1 MYQKRNGARAVYL
14 LEEKERVRAARSLA
28 ERYPDLK
35 SLIATLAFFGPDG
48 VTCCSELKCTFNL
61 AFTKELFLFDCPNPE
76 CIGGNF
82 DLSSELARAAA
93 QHQESATGE
102 SRCQGWKGKA
112 TMGQAYCDHLLRY
125 TISLGY

>member
-1 MYQKRNGARAVYL
+1 MYQKRIGARAEYL

-35 SLIATLAFFGPDG
+35 SLIATLTFFGPDG
-48 VTCCSELKCTFNL
+48 VTRCSELKCTFNL
-61 AFTKELFLFDCPNPE
+61 AFAKELFLFACPNPE

-82 DLSSELARAAA
+82 DLSSELARTVAE
-93 QHQESATGE
+93 HQESAAGE
-102 SRCQGWKGKA
+102 TRCQGWKGKA
-112 TMGQAYCDHLLRY
+112 TVGQAYCDHLLRY